1 MKLIDLLN
9 ENIIEEGLYSVT
21 VDLMG
26 PMKVQVRAKDEK
38 EAKKLVAS
46 KLQRGMR
53 DVKKVKKISER
64 KVNEVD
70 AATQKKIDQVI
81 KQKKAVIKKYDN
93 MVNPSMKAV
102 YSNDISKLNAKLRK
116 LRGESINEA
125 INLPEG
131 SHTIKTERFGDI
143 RITVEENVTGPGFDQ
158 QLMVEVKHQ
167 KPGSTYLGH
176 FIIEGKA
183 DGKGGKA
190 KVEFKKGKGS
200 VRLP

>member
-1 MKLIDLLN
+1 MKLMDLLN
-9 ENIIEEGLYSVT
+9 ENKLQEGMYSVT

-38 EAKKLVAS
+38 EAKKIVAS

-53 DVKKVKKISER
+53 DVKGVKKISER

-81 KQKKAVIKKYDN
+81 KQKKAVIKKMDN

-125 INLPEG
+125 VNLPEG

-143 RITVEENVTGPGFDQ
+143 RITVEENVTGPGYDQ

-183 DGKGGKA
+183 DGEGGKA
-190 KVEFKKGKGS
+190 KVTFKKGKGS

>member
-26 PMKVQVRAKDEK
+26 PMKVQVKAKDEK
-38 EAKKLVAS
+38 EAKKIVAS

-53 DVKKVKKISER
+53 DVKKVKKISEG
-64 KVNEVD
+64 
-70 AATQKKIDQVI
+70 
-81 KQKKAVIKKYDN
+81 
-93 MVNPSMKAV
+93 
-102 YSNDISKLNAKLRK
+102 KLN
-116 LRGESINEA
+116 EA
-125 INLPEG
+125 VNLPEG

-143 RITVEENVTGPGFDQ
+143 RITVEENVTGPGYDQ

-183 DGKGGKA
+183 DGEGGKA
-190 KVEFKKGKGS
+190 KVTFKKGKGS

>member
-1 MKLIDLLN
+1 MKLMDLLN
-9 ENIIEEGLYSVT
+9 ENELQEGMYSVT

-26 PMKVQVRAKDEK
+26 PMKVQVKAKDEK
-38 EAKKLVAS
+38 EAKKIVAS

-53 DVKKVKKISER
+53 DVKGVKKISER

-81 KQKKAVIKKYDN
+81 KQKKAVIKKMDN

-125 INLPEG
+125 VNLPEG
-131 SHTIKTERFGDI
+131 SHTIKTERFVDI
-143 RITVEENVTGPGFDQ
+143 RITVE
-158 QLMVEVKHQ
+158 
-167 KPGSTYLGH
+167 
-176 FIIEGKA
+176 
-183 DGKGGKA
+183 
-190 KVEFKKGKGS
+190 
-200 VRLP
+200 